1 MDKHTVAADLREEV
15 VFWKTVEDDAL
26 LRGGEIDFNI
36 YLFAARYR
44 RECQDK
50 LLKAWDEI
58 ALDKFRN
65 GRLNEKQPTGVGA
78 GRPNTNIRKLIT
90 VSVARNGGEINANLT
105 RGYVSQV

>member
-1 MDKHTVAADLREEV
+1 MDKHMIAKDLREEV

-36 YLFAARYR
+36 YLFAARNR

-50 LLKAWDEI
+50 LLKVWDEI

-65 GRLNEKQPTGVGA
+65 GRSNEKQPTGVGA
-78 GRPNTNIRKLIT
+78 GRLNTNITNSIT
-90 VSVARNGGEINANLT
+90 VSLSGFGGKSNA
-105 RGYVSQV
+105 S